1 MLCSIDN
8 LGALLTDSSLNFQIY
23 VLTITAHVQ
32 AWNNPEIQE
41 KEEKVVLDKVIQSI
55 EEHNK

>member
-1 MLCSIDN
+1 MLRSIDN

-23 VLTITAHVQ
+23 VLTITTHVQ